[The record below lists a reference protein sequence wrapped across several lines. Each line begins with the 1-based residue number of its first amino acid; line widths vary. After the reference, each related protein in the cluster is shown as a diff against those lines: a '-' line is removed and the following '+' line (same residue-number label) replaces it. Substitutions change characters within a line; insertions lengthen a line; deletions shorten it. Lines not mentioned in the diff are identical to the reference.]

1 MIRLSSCKI
10 KSLNN
15 LVLLHGFGSVWR
27 AYCTVHVRKQASGAK
42 KLRRPSPFFVLLLRK
57 RLGTASGAWFGRE
70 HANCPNHGKDY
81 SAGKLKMPKISI
93 VVPFHNEEE
102 NVTEMYDRLHSVM
115 EATGKT
121 YELIFVDDGST
132 DLTYRLLSDI
142 ATIDHLVTVVRLGRN
157 FGQTSAL
164 AAGFAQTTGKYV
176 IAMDG
181 DLQHDPADIPIFL
194 HKLAE
199 GYDIVSGWRKQRID
213 NFWLRRFPSRCAN
226 WLMAKLSAVDI
237 HDFGT
242 TFKAYRREVLERL
255 PLYGEMHRFIPA
267 IASAYGASI
276 CEVPIHNVNRQ
287 RGKSHYG
294 ISRTFRV
301 LFDLMTIRFLLQYK
315 ARPLHFF
322 GRLGCLSI
330 MGGLTVA
337 FWLLI
342 EKIAYHISVINEHGA
357 AVVFGAVMILAGL
370 QLLAFGLLGD
380 LQVWQYHTP
389 ATRTSYTVAELL
401 QPPTAFDGD

>member
-1 MIRLSSCKI
+1 
-10 KSLNN
+10 
-15 LVLLHGFGSVWR
+15 
-27 AYCTVHVRKQASGAK
+27 
-42 KLRRPSPFFVLLLRK
+42 
-57 RLGTASGAWFGRE
+57 
-70 HANCPNHGKDY
+70 
-81 SAGKLKMPKISI
+81 MPKISI

-102 NVTEMYDRLHSVM
+102 NVTEMYDRLHTVM
-115 EATGKT
+115 EAIGET
-121 YELIFVDDGST
+121 YQLILVDDGSN
-132 DLTYRLLSDI
+132 DLTYRLLADI
-142 ATIDHLVTVVRLGRN
+142 AGIDHLVTVVRLGRN

-164 AAGFAQTTGKYV
+164 AAGFAQASGEYV

-194 HKLAE
+194 DKLAE
-199 GYDIVSGWRKQRID
+199 GYDIVSGWRKHRID

-226 WLMAKLSAVDI
+226 WLMAKLSGVKL

-242 TFKAYRREVLERL
+242 TFKAYRRAVLDRL
-255 PLYGEMHRFIPA
+255 ALYGEMHRFIPA

-276 CEVPIHNVNRQ
+276 CEVPIRNVNRQ

-301 LFDLMTIRFLLQYK
+301 LFDLMTIRFLLNYK
-315 ARPLHFF
+315 SRPLHFF
-322 GRLGCLSI
+322 GRLGLFNI
-330 MGGLTVA
+330 TIGFGVA

-342 EKIAYHISVINEHGA
+342 EKLAYKTNVINEHGA

-389 ATRTSYTVAELL
+389 ATRTTYTVAELL
-401 QPPTAFDGD
+401 QPRAAVDGD